1 MCWSARYTL
10 WNAKDRNRSND
21 SLCEFHCSLAYSAL
35 ACFRVGMSG
44 SASGQRVTKSSL
56 RGLGAC
62 RNADGAAKP
71 ANWAAWLF
79 RGYAT

>member
-1 MCWSARYTL
+1 
-10 WNAKDRNRSND
+10 
-21 SLCEFHCSLAYSAL
+21 
-35 ACFRVGMSG
+35 MSG
-44 SASGQRVTKSSL
+44 SASFQRVTKSSL